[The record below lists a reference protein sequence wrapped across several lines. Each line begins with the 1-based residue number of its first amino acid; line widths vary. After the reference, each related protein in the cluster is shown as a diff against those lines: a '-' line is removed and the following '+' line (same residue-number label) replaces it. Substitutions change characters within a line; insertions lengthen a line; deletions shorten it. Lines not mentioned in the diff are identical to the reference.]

1 MSTAAPY
8 TDRYDL
14 GLTTTS
20 ADAAAHYRAAI
31 ECLQYG
37 NVGAVAWLEQAV
49 AADEGFALAH
59 ATLARTYQLS
69 GNMDDAKASI
79 ARAHALA
86 GGATR
91 RERQQIAFL
100 AAVVGNEMPRA
111 LALGREHLDDFPR
124 DGFLLGQWR
133 FLTTYSSEKDRQAQ
147 AYALLTQLA
156 PLYGDDSA
164 FLGEYG
170 FVLHESDRF
179 AESRALSER
188 ALTLYPRNAT
198 ASHNVS
204 HVFYE
209 TNDHES
215 GIAFLDSW
223 LPEYPTNAQ
232 GYGHLSWH
240 HALFALASGQLGR
253 LWDTYE
259 RSLRPPTLPSPTKLP
274 DTASLLWRLHIYG
287 AVDAPLAWQPVRD
300 LAARLVAKPGRTF
313 FDVHAALAYAGAGDD
328 AAMEGLIE
336 GLQQLAADGN
346 LLAGDVSLPLVRGVA
361 AFERGNY
368 DETIREIAPVMPEVV
383 RIGGSNAQREVF
395 EDTLLQAYLRAGRY
409 AEAEALLRTRLG
421 RRESARDHLWL
432 GEAQLADGKRE
443 AARTSLRDAADRW
456 QDADADAP
464 EVMRLTRMRQSAS
477 GSSGADAV

>member
-1 MSTAAPY
+1 MPASAAH
-8 TDRYDL
+8 TDRYDFA
-14 GLTTTS
+14 LTTTS

-37 NVGAVAWLEQAV
+37 NVGAVAQLEQAV

-59 ATLARTYQLS
+59 ATLAQAYQQS
-69 GNMDDAKASI
+69 GRMDDAKASI

-86 GGATR
+86 GDATR
-91 RERQQIAFL
+91 RERQQVAFL
-100 AAVVGNEMPRA
+100 AAVVGSEMPRA

-133 FLTTYSSEKDRQAQ
+133 FLTTYSSEKDRKAQ
-147 AYALLTQLA
+147 AYAVLTRLV

-188 ALTLYPRNAT
+188 ALALYPRNAT

-209 TNDHES
+209 TNDHEG
-215 GIAFLDSW
+215 GIAFLDGW
-223 LPEYPTNAQ
+223 MPDFPTNAQ
-232 GYGHLSWH
+232 AYGHLSWH

-259 RSLRPPTLPSPTKLP
+259 RSLQPPTMPSPTKLP
-274 DTASLLWRLHIYG
+274 DTASLLWRLQIYD
-287 AVDAPLAWQPVRD
+287 AADAPLPWQPVRD

-328 AAMEGLIE
+328 AAMGGLIE
-336 GLQQLAADGN
+336 GLQQVAASGHPV
-346 LLAGDVSLPLVRGVA
+346 AGSVALPLVRGVA
-361 AFERGNY
+361 AFRRGDY

-421 RRESARDHLWL
+421 RRESARDYLWL
-432 GEAQLADGKRE
+432 GEAQLAGGHRE
-443 AARTSLRDAADRW
+443 AARVSLRDATVRW
-456 QDADADAP
+456 QEADADAP
-464 EVMRLTRMRQSAS
+464 EVMRLARMRQSAS
-477 GSSGADAV
+477 DGA